1 MGRSSSYTIFEAF
14 ITALEWIAIHRL
26 RASSV
31 LHIIDIFF
39 ILFVADTKQKCQSDL
54 TIFLSMYQFHGIL
67 IAEKRLL
74 VLTPR

>member
-31 LHIIDIFF
+31 LHIIDIFLYYLLRTLSKSVSR
-39 ILFVADTKQKCQSDL
+39 IL
-54 TIFLSMYQFHGIL
+54 LSS
-67 IAEKRLL
+67 
-74 VLTPR
+74 